1 VFWSQICSIAISL
14 FCVLLY
20 LVLLKGPSGGGLKDG
35 LEKPRMGEE
44 EVLFYIG
51 MI

>member
-1 VFWSQICSIAISL
+1 MSL

-20 LVLLKGPSGGGLKDG
+20 PVLLKEPGGGGLKDG
-35 LEKPRMGEE
+35 LEKPGMEEE
-44 EVLFYIG
+44 EVLFCID